1 MRSLPHWKVYNH
13 GGTYEGEAVFG
24 ELAAAMVAVLGNGS
38 TVRTAGGQV
47 VWREGAEE
55 FSANE
60 SYDGA
65 AETMRYRATSGVS
78 APELYTGPPRNGADR
93 CGCGCKYW
101 DGNTCIDCGTE
112 FRR

>member
-1 MRSLPHWKVYNH
+1 MTAHYKVH
-13 GGTYEGEAVFG
+13 SPSGTYVGEAVFG
-24 ELAAAMVAVLGNGS
+24 ELAAAMVAVLGDGS

-65 AETMRYRATSGVS
+65 AEVMHGRVRSGAS
-78 APELYTGPPRNGADR
+78 APEIRTGPPENGCDR
-93 CGCGCKYW
+93 CWCGCKYW
-101 DGNTCIDCGTE
+101 NGNKCIDCGE
-112 FRR
+112 AFKR